1 MRLNQLSNEERE
13 ALVSRIEK
21 KTEVLMFTLVVIMI
35 ATLILPLVIK
45 LDSKYIFLFE
55 IIDWIIWAIFF
66 VELSVR
72 LYIAPKRS
80 SYLRKNWLDVLVV
93 VLPFM
98 RVFRIFRVLRFARIL
113 TVFSKF
119 TQKLKNILSQHGFH
133 YVVVVFIGVI
143 FIGTILIYYFD
154 QGTALGI
161 KNMAE
166 SLWLVITIA
175 FSGGFGDIFPAT
187 TEAKTITIL
196 VIIVGNVLVSYFTA
210 SLASYFAEKDQDIEQ
225 ERIEKKLNELN
236 KNIIDLKSE
245 LKKSR

>member
-1 MRLNQLSNEERE
+1 MP
-13 ALVSRIEK
+13 
-21 KTEVLMFTLVVIMI
+21 MFVLVVIMI
-35 ATLILPLVIK
+35 TSLILPLVIK
-45 LDSKYIFLFE
+45 LDSIYIFLFE

-119 TQKLKNILSQHGFH
+119 TQKLKAIFSQHGFH
-133 YVVVVFIGVI
+133 YIVVVFIGVI
-143 FIGTILIYYFD
+143 LIGTILIYYFD
-154 QGTALGI
+154 KGTALGI

-225 ERIEKKLNELN
+225 ERIERKLNELN
-236 KNIIDLKSE
+236 KNIIALKNQ
-245 LKKSR
+245 LKK